1 MSLDKPSKKQV
12 NQKRAKQKL
21 SKKKTVKIK
30 LANKQ
35 LLAEKLPIVEKLN
48 LHPRNKH
55 RSRYD
60 FDALIQAN
68 LSLAGFVTANV
79 FGDTSIDFANPQAV
93 IALNQALLAHHYHIH
108 DWDIPAQYLC
118 PPIPGRADYIHYLAD
133 LLAPMQ
139 KTIRVLDIGVGANT
153 VYPLI
158 GNREYGWQF
167 VGADID
173 AVAIENAA
181 QIVKANDLNNVI
193 ELRLQTNPAN
203 FFKGII
209 KAGEHFDIT
218 LCNPPFHASANEA
231 AAASQRKKSGL
242 ISHQDKPSLNF
253 GGQPHELIY
262 AGGEEAFVCNM
273 VHESKAFA
281 KQVGWFS
288 SLVSKEA
295 TLPAVYQ
302 ALRDVGAS
310 NVQTIPMAQ
319 GQKKSRFVAW
329 AYEGVVLID
338 S

>member
-1 MSLDKPSKKQV
+1 MSLDKPSKKQT
-12 NQKRAKQKL
+12 NQKL
-21 SKKKTVKIK
+21 SKKKTVKAK

-35 LLAEKLPIVEKLN
+35 LIAKKLPIIEKLN

-55 RSRYD
+55 RARYD
-60 FDALIQAN
+60 FDVLTQASP
-68 LSLAGFVTANV
+68 SLAGFVTANI
-79 FGDTSIDFANPQAV
+79 FGDASIDFANPQAV
-93 IALNQALLAHHYHIH
+93 IALNQALLAHHYQIR
-108 DWDIPAQYLC
+108 DWNIPAQYLC
-118 PPIPGRADYIHYLAD
+118 PPIPSRADYIHYLAD
-133 LLAPMQ
+133 LLAPTQ
-139 KTIRVLDIGVGANT
+139 KTIRALDIGVGANT

-173 AVAIENAA
+173 ALAIENAA
-181 QIVKANDLNNVI
+181 QIVKANDLNNAI

-209 KAGEHFDIT
+209 KAGEYFDIT

-242 ISHQDKPSLNF
+242 RSHQDKTTLNF

-288 SLVSKEA
+288 SLISKEA

-302 ALRDVGAS
+302 ALRDVSAV

-319 GQKKSRFVAW
+319 GHKKSRFVAW
-329 AYEGVVLID
+329 TLLK
-338 S
+338 